1 MLSVMDSQL
10 LGILAFALTFVA
22 IVGIGGAIMLAR
34 ANVRRKALG
43 RLAEPGDAAEQPTST
58 GGKFLDVVSK
68 IGLAAKSDDASPA
81 LRKKLACA
89 GYYKQSAPAML
100 IGAKLI
106 LLMVGLVSLP
116 ILLIWTNLAIHIA
129 ILLSLTVA
137 TLLSMIP
144 NMMLSARRKSR
155 SAEIRRYLP
164 NAVDLLD
171 VCVSAGLGLA
181 AAWNMVAEEMSHVS
195 SIFGDE
201 MALTN
206 LEVHLGLPRAVAMKN
221 LSERTGV
228 EEIATLSAVL
238 VQSEKFGTNIASAL
252 RTFATSMRQ
261 DRSASSE
268 EIAEQMAVRL
278 LFPMVMFIFPAMFIV
293 VVGPAG
299 MILVKMMQSG

>member
-1 MLSVMDSQL
+1 M
-10 LGILAFALTFVA
+10 
-22 IVGIGGAIMLAR
+22 
-34 ANVRRKALG
+34 
-43 RLAEPGDAAEQPTST
+43 
-58 GGKFLDVVSK
+58 
-68 IGLAAKSDDASPA
+68 KSGDASPA
-81 LRKKLACA
+81 LKGKLAHA
-89 GYYKQSAPAML
+89 GFYRQNAPTVF
-100 IGAKLI
+100 IGAKMALLAMGLI
-106 LLMVGLVSLP
+106 TLPLFLL
-116 ILLIWTNLAIHIA
+116 
-129 ILLSLTVA
+129 LLSLPVHIEILLALIVA
-137 TLLSMIP
+137 TVLFMAP
-144 NMMLSARRKSR
+144 NIVVSSRRSARR
-155 SAEIRRYLP
+155 AEIRRYLP

-171 VCVSAGLGLA
+171 VCVSAGLGLS
-181 AAWNMVAEEMSHVS
+181 AAWNMVAEEMFHVS

-299 MILVKMMQSG
+299 MILMKMMQSG